1 MSNRKTRRAKVSSRW
16 TCYQLIAALAHR
28 GWGPLREGIPG
39 LVHILQ
45 AISHTVDPYTGTGY
59 TTAPQLADAAY
70 KSERW
75 VRHCINQL
83 DALGVIEWY
92 PGGIKNGAPTPSFVK
107 IVKATLVE
115 LIEVAQKTHDARMLE
130 RRAAFEARVRRLPR
144 RGWVRNPR
152 AINRKRMREALVL
165 HARQARQAR
174 QARAKAQP
182 EASAYPTPLREGTIE
197 SPSLDYDLSTDQ
209 ESRIELAKAKIREA
223 SREYRNRRAE
233 DADRRAYL
241 SMQRAKEIARRV
253 SPSRKS
259 AITPLS
265 QPPTGHSVDITEEAR
280 ARALAALAAYSKR

>member
-1 MSNRKTRRAKVSSRW
+1 VSNRKTRRAKVSTRW

-45 AISHTVDPYTGTGY
+45 AIAHTVDPYTGTGY

-92 PGGIKNGAPTPSFVK
+92 PGGIKDGRPAPSFVK
-107 IVKATLVE
+107 IVKNVLVE
-115 LIEVAQKTHDARMLE
+115 LIEVAQESHDARMLE
-130 RRAAFEARVRRLPR
+130 RRAKFEARVRRLPR

-152 AINRKRMREALVL
+152 ATNRRKMREALVL
-165 HARQARQAR
+165 HAKQS
-174 QARAKAQP
+174 RAKYQP
-182 EASAYPTPLREGTIE
+182 EAGAHPTPIREGTIG
-197 SPSLDYDLSTDQ
+197 SPSLNKDLSTDQ
-209 ESRIELAKAKIREA
+209 QERIRLAKEKIKL
-223 SREYRNRRAE
+223 SSQQYQDRRAE

-241 SMQRAKEIARRV
+241 AMERAKEIAKRV

-265 QPPTGHSVDITEEAR
+265 QPPSGHTVDITEEAR
-280 ARALAALAAYSKR
+280 AKALAALAAWNPQK

>member
-1 MSNRKTRRAKVSSRW
+1 MSNRKTRRAKVSTRW

-92 PGGIKNGAPTPSFVK
+92 PGGIKDGRPAPSFVK
-107 IVKATLVE
+107 IVKNVLVE
-115 LIEVAQKTHDARMLE
+115 LIEVAQESHDARMLE
-130 RRAAFEARVRRLPR
+130 RRAQFEARVRRLPR
-144 RGWVRNPR
+144 RGWVRNPK
-152 AINRKRMREALVL
+152 AVNRKRMREALVL
-165 HARQARQAR
+165 HARQAR
-174 QARAKAQP
+174 AKVQP
-182 EASAYPTPLREGTIE
+182 EAGAHPTPIREGTIG
-197 SPSLDYDLSTDQ
+197 SPSLNKDLSTDQ
-209 ESRIELAKAKIREA
+209 QERIRLAKEKIKLL
-223 SREYRNRRAE
+223 SQQYQDRRAE

-241 SMQRAKEIARRV
+241 AVERAKEIAKRV

-265 QPPTGHSVDITEEAR
+265 QPPSGHNVDITEEAR
-280 ARALAALAAYSKR
+280 ARALAALAAWNPQK

>member
-1 MSNRKTRRAKVSSRW
+1 MSNRKTRRAKVSTRW

-45 AISHTVDPYTGTGY
+45 AIAHTVDPYTGTGY

-83 DALGVIEWY
+83 DALSVIEWY
-92 PGGIKNGAPTPSFVK
+92 PGGIKDGRPAPSFVK

-115 LIEVAQKTHDARMLE
+115 LIEVAQESHDKRMLE

-144 RGWVRNPR
+144 RGWVRNPK
-152 AINRKRMREALVL
+152 AINRRMREALAL
-165 HARQARQAR
+165 HAR

-182 EASAYPTPLREGTIE
+182 EASAHPTPQREGTIW
-197 SPSLDYDLSTDQ
+197 SPSLDKDLSTDQ
-209 ESRIELAKAKIREA
+209 AERIKLAKEKIRLA
-223 SREYRNRRAE
+223 SQQYRDRRLE

-259 AITPLS
+259 ANTPLS
-265 QPPTGHSVDITEEAR
+265 QPPTGHNIDITEEAR
-280 ARALAALAAYSKR
+280 ARALAALAAYSKQ

>member
-1 MSNRKTRRAKVSSRW
+1 MSNRKARRAKVSSRW

-45 AISHTVDPYTGTGY
+45 AISNTVDPYTGTGY

-92 PGGIKNGAPTPSFVK
+92 PGGIKNGAPAPSFVK
-107 IVKATLVE
+107 IVKTALVE
-115 LIEVAQKTHDARMLE
+115 LIEVAQESHDKRMLE

-144 RGWVRNPR
+144 RGWVRNPK
-152 AINRKRMREALVL
+152 ATNRRRMREALVL
-165 HARQARQAR
+165 HARQAR
-174 QARAKAQP
+174 AKAQP
-182 EASAYPTPLREGTIE
+182 EASAHPTPLREGTIG
-197 SPSLDYDLSTDQ
+197 SPSLDKNLSTDQ
-209 ESRIELAKAKIREA
+209 AERIRLAKDQIKLQ
-223 SREYRNRRAE
+223 SQQYRDRRAE

-241 SMQRAKEIARRV
+241 AMERAREIARRV
-253 SPSRKS
+253 SPSRRS
-259 AITPLS
+259 VTTPLS
-265 QPPTGHSVDITEEAR
+265 QPPSGHSVDITEEAR
-280 ARALAALAAYSKR
+280 AKALAALAAYSKKWEVK

>member
-1 MSNRKTRRAKVSSRW
+1 MSNRKARRAKVSTRW

-45 AISHTVDPYTGTGY
+45 AIAHTVDPYAGTGY

-174 QARAKAQP
+174 AKAQP
-182 EASAYPTPLREGTIE
+182 EASAYPTPLREGTLG
-197 SPSLDYDLSTDQ
+197 SPSQNKELSTDQ
-209 ESRIELAKAKIREA
+209 AERIKLAKEKIREA

-233 DADRRAYL
+233 DADRRTQIA
-241 SMQRAKEIARRV
+241 MERAKEIARRV

-265 QPPTGHSVDITEEAR
+265 QPPSGHTVDITEEAR
-280 ARALAALAAYSKR
+280 ARALAALAAWNPQK

>member
-1 MSNRKTRRAKVSSRW
+1 MSNRKTRRAKVSTRW

-92 PGGIKNGAPTPSFVK
+92 PGGIKNGAPAPSFVK

-165 HARQARQAR
+165 HARQAQA
-174 QARAKAQP
+174 KYQP
-182 EASAYPTPLREGTIE
+182 EASAYPTPLREGTVG
-197 SPSLDYDLSTDQ
+197 SPSLDKDLSTDQ
-209 ESRIELAKAKIREA
+209 EERIRKAKEKIREA
-223 SREYRNRRAE
+223 SQQYRNRRAD
-233 DADRRAYL
+233 DADRRTQIA
-241 SMQRAKEIARRV
+241 MERAKEIARRV
-253 SPSRKS
+253 SPSRRS
-259 AITPLS
+259 ATTPLS
-265 QPPTGHSVDITEEAR
+265 QSPTGHTIDITEEAR
-280 ARALAALAAYSKR
+280 ARAIAALAAWNPQQ

>member
-1 MSNRKTRRAKVSSRW
+1 MSNHKTRRAKVSTRW

-59 TTAPQLADAAY
+59 TTAPQLADVAY

-92 PGGIKNGAPTPSFVK
+92 PGGIKDGRPAPSFVK

-115 LIEVAQKTHDARMLE
+115 LIEVAQESHDKRMLE
-130 RRAAFEARVRRLPR
+130 RRARFEARVRRLPR

-152 AINRKRMREALVL
+152 AVNRRRMREALVL
-165 HARQARQAR
+165 HARQAR
-174 QARAKAQP
+174 AKAQP
-182 EASAYPTPLREGTIE
+182 EASAHPTPLREGTIG
-197 SPSLDYDLSTDQ
+197 SPSLDKDLSTDQ
-209 ESRIELAKAKIREA
+209 QERIRLAKEKIKLA
-223 SREYRNRRAE
+223 SQQYQDRRAE

-241 SMQRAKEIARRV
+241 AMERAKEIAKRV

-265 QPPTGHSVDITEEAR
+265 QPPSGHTVDITEEAR
-280 ARALAALAAYSKR
+280 AKALAALAAWNPQK

>member
-92 PGGIKNGAPTPSFVK
+92 PGGIKNGSPVPSFVK
-107 IVKATLVE
+107 IVKTALVE
-115 LIEVAQKTHDARMLE
+115 LIEVAQESHDKRMME

-144 RGWVRNPR
+144 RGWVRNPK

-165 HARQARQAR
+165 HARQAQA
-174 QARAKAQP
+174 KYQP
-182 EASAYPTPLREGTIE
+182 EVSAHPTPIREGTIG
-197 SPSLDYDLSTDQ
+197 SPSLNKDLSTDQ
-209 ESRIELAKAKIREA
+209 QERIRLAKEKIKLA
-223 SREYRNRRAE
+223 SQQYQDRRAE

-241 SMQRAKEIARRV
+241 AMKRAKEIAKRV

-265 QPPTGHSVDITEEAR
+265 QPPSGHTVDITEEAR
-280 ARALAALAAYSKR
+280 AKALAALAAWNPQK

>member
-1 MSNRKTRRAKVSSRW
+1 MNNRKTRRAKVSSRW

-83 DALGVIEWY
+83 DALGIIEWY
-92 PGGIKNGAPTPSFVK
+92 PGGIKNGSPVPSFVK
-107 IVKATLVE
+107 IVKTALVE
-115 LIEVAQKTHDARMLE
+115 LIEVAQESHDARMLE
-130 RRAAFEARVRRLPR
+130 RRAKFEARVRRLPR

-152 AINRKRMREALVL
+152 AVNRKRMREALVL
-165 HARQARQAR
+165 HARQAQA
-174 QARAKAQP
+174 KYQP
-182 EASAYPTPLREGTIE
+182 EASAHPTPIREGTIG
-197 SPSLDYDLSTDQ
+197 SPSLDKDLSTDQ
-209 ESRIELAKAKIREA
+209 AERIRLAKEQIKLA
-223 SREYRNRRAE
+223 SQQYQERRSK
-233 DADRRAYL
+233 DADRRTHIAL
-241 SMQRAKEIARRV
+241 QRAAEIARRV

-280 ARALAALAAYSKR
+280 ARALAALAAYSKQ

>member
-1 MSNRKTRRAKVSSRW
+1 MNNRKTRRAKVSSRW

-92 PGGIKNGAPTPSFVK
+92 PGGIKNGSPVPSFVK
-107 IVKATLVE
+107 IVKTALVE
-115 LIEVAQKTHDARMLE
+115 LIEVAQASHDARMLE
-130 RRAAFEARVRRLPR
+130 RRAKFEARVRRLPR

-152 AINRKRMREALVL
+152 AVNRKRMREALVL
-165 HARQARQAR
+165 HARQAQA
-174 QARAKAQP
+174 KYQP
-182 EASAYPTPLREGTIE
+182 EASAHPTPIREGTIG
-197 SPSLDYDLSTDQ
+197 SPSLDKGLSTDQ
-209 ESRIELAKAKIREA
+209 AERIRLAKEQIKLA
-223 SREYRNRRAE
+223 SQQYRDRRLE

-241 SMQRAKEIARRV
+241 SMQRAKEIAKRV

-265 QPPTGHSVDITEEAR
+265 QPPSGHTVDITEEAR
-280 ARALAALAAYSKR
+280 AKALAALAAWNPQK

>member
-1 MSNRKTRRAKVSSRW
+1 MSNRKTRRAKVSTRW

-45 AISHTVDPYTGTGY
+45 AIAHTVDPYTGTGY

-92 PGGIKNGAPTPSFVK
+92 PGGIKAGRPAPSFVK
-107 IVKATLVE
+107 IVKSVLVD
-115 LIEVAQKTHDARMLE
+115 LIEVAQESHDKRMLE

-144 RGWVRNPR
+144 RGWVRNPK
-152 AINRKRMREALVL
+152 AVNRRRMREALVL
-165 HARQARQAR
+165 HARQAR
-174 QARAKAQP
+174 AKVQP
-182 EASAYPTPLREGTIE
+182 EVSAYPTPLREGTIG
-197 SPSLDYDLSTDQ
+197 SPSLDKDLSTDQ
-209 ESRIELAKAKIREA
+209 AERIRLAKERIKLA
-223 SREYRNRRAE
+223 SQQYQDRRAE
-233 DADRRAYL
+233 DADRRTHIA
-241 SMQRAKEIARRV
+241 MQRAAEIARRV

-259 AITPLS
+259 ANTPLS
-265 QPPTGHSVDITEEAR
+265 QPPTGHNIDITEEAR
-280 ARALAALAAYSKR
+280 ARALAALAAWNPQK

>member
-1 MSNRKTRRAKVSSRW
+1 MSNRKTRRAKVSTRW

-92 PGGIKNGAPTPSFVK
+92 PGGIKDGRPAPSFVK

-115 LIEVAQKTHDARMLE
+115 LIEVAQESHDKRMLA
-130 RRAAFEARVRRLPR
+130 RRARFEARVRRLPR

-152 AINRKRMREALVL
+152 AVNRRRMREALVL
-165 HARQARQAR
+165 HARQAR
-174 QARAKAQP
+174 AKAQP
-182 EASAYPTPLREGTIE
+182 EASAHPTPLREGTIE
-197 SPSLDYDLSTDQ
+197 SPSLDKDLSTDQ
-209 ESRIELAKAKIREA
+209 QERIRLAKEKIKLA
-223 SREYRNRRAE
+223 SQQYQ
-233 DADRRAYL
+233 DRRTYL
-241 SMQRAKEIARRV
+241 AMERAKEIAKRV

-265 QPPTGHSVDITEEAR
+265 QPPSGHTIDITEEAR
-280 ARALAALAAYSKR
+280 AKALAALAAWNPQK

>member
-1 MSNRKTRRAKVSSRW
+1 MSNRKTRRAKVSTRW

-92 PGGIKNGAPTPSFVK
+92 PGGIKAGRPAPSFVK
-107 IVKATLVE
+107 IVKSVLVD
-115 LIEVAQKTHDARMLE
+115 LIEVAQESHDKRMLE

-144 RGWVRNPR
+144 RGWVRNPK
-152 AINRKRMREALVL
+152 AINRRKMHEALAM
-165 HARQARQAR
+165 HARQS
-174 QARAKAQP
+174 RAKAQP
-182 EASAYPTPLREGTIE
+182 ELNAHPTPLREGTNG
-197 SPSLDYDLSTDQ
+197 SPSLDKDLSTDQ
-209 ESRIELAKAKIREA
+209 AERIRLAKEKIRLQSQA
-223 SREYRNRRAE
+223 YRDRRAE
-233 DADRRAYL
+233 DADRRTYL
-241 SMQRAKEIARRV
+241 AMERAKEIARRV
-253 SPSRKS
+253 SPGRRSA

-265 QPPTGHSVDITEEAR
+265 QPPTGHTVDITEEAR
-280 ARALAALAAYSKR
+280 AKALAALAAWSPQK

>member
-1 MSNRKTRRAKVSSRW
+1 MSNRKTRRAKVSTRW

-83 DALGVIEWY
+83 DALGIIEWY
-92 PGGIKNGAPTPSFVK
+92 PGGIKNGSPVPSFVK
-107 IVKATLVE
+107 IVKTALVE
-115 LIEVAQKTHDARMLE
+115 LIEVAQETHDARILE
-130 RRAAFEARVRRLPR
+130 RRAKFEARVRRLPR

-152 AINRKRMREALVL
+152 AVNRKRMREALVL
-165 HARQARQAR
+165 HARQAQA
-174 QARAKAQP
+174 KYQP
-182 EASAYPTPLREGTIE
+182 EASAHPTPLREGTIG
-197 SPSLDYDLSTDQ
+197 SPSLKIDLSTDK
-209 ESRIELAKAKIREA
+209 EERIRLAKEQIKLASQQYRE
-223 SREYRNRRAE
+223 RRLE

-265 QPPTGHSVDITEEAR
+265 QPPSGHTVDIEEAR
-280 ARALAALAAYSKR
+280 ARALAALAAWNPQQ

>member
-45 AISHTVDPYTGTGY
+45 AIAHTVDPYTGTGY

-92 PGGIKNGAPTPSFVK
+92 PGGIKDGRPAPSFVK
-107 IVKATLVE
+107 LVKATLVE
-115 LIEVAQKTHDARMLE
+115 LIEVAQESHNARMLE

-144 RGWVRNPR
+144 RGWVRNPK
-152 AINRKRMREALVL
+152 AINRRRMREALVL
-165 HARQARQAR
+165 HAR

-182 EASAYPTPLREGTIE
+182 EASAYPTPLREGTVG
-197 SPSLDYDLSTDQ
+197 SPSLEIDLSTDK
-209 ESRIELAKAKIREA
+209 EERIRLAKEKIKLA
-223 SREYRNRRAE
+223 SQAYRDRRAE
-233 DADRRAYL
+233 DADRRTYL
-241 SMQRAKEIARRV
+241 AMERAKEIARRV
-253 SPSRKS
+253 SPSRRS

-265 QPPTGHSVDITEEAR
+265 QPPTGRIVDITEDAR
-280 ARALAALAAYSKR
+280 ARALAALAAYSKQ

>member
-1 MSNRKTRRAKVSSRW
+1 MSNRKTRRAKVSTRW

-39 LVHILQ
+39 LIHILQ
-45 AISHTVDPYTGTGY
+45 AIAHTVDPYTGTGY

-92 PGGIKNGAPTPSFVK
+92 PGGIKNGAPAPSFVK
-107 IVKATLVE
+107 IVKTVLVE
-115 LIEVAQKTHDARMLE
+115 LIEVAQESHDARMLE

-152 AINRKRMREALVL
+152 AVNRKRMREALVL
-165 HARQARQAR
+165 HARQAQA
-174 QARAKAQP
+174 KYQP
-182 EASAYPTPLREGTIE
+182 EASAHPTPIREGTIG
-197 SPSLDYDLSTDQ
+197 SPSLDKDLSTDQ
-209 ESRIELAKAKIREA
+209 AERIRLAKEQIKLA
-223 SREYRNRRAE
+223 SQQYQEHRSK
-233 DADRRAYL
+233 DADRRTHIA
-241 SMQRAKEIARRV
+241 MQRAAEIARRV

-280 ARALAALAAYSKR
+280 ARALAALAAYSKQ

>member
-92 PGGIKNGAPTPSFVK
+92 PGGIKNGAPAPSFVK
-107 IVKATLVE
+107 IVKSTLAE
-115 LIEVAQKTHDARMLE
+115 LIEVAQESHDKRMME
-130 RRAAFEARVRRLPR
+130 RRRAFEARVRRLPR

-152 AINRKRMREALVL
+152 AVNRKRMREALVL
-165 HARQARQAR
+165 HARQAR
-174 QARAKAQP
+174 AKVQP

-197 SPSLDYDLSTDQ
+197 SPSLDKDLSTDQ
-209 ESRIELAKAKIREA
+209 AERIRLAKEKIRLA
-223 SREYRNRRAE
+223 SQQYRERRAE
-233 DADRRAYL
+233 DADRRTYIA
-241 SMQRAKEIARRV
+241 MQRAKEIARRV

-265 QPPTGHSVDITEEAR
+265 QSPTGHTIDITEDAR
-280 ARALAALAAYSKR
+280 ARALAALAAYSEKWEAK

>member
-1 MSNRKTRRAKVSSRW
+1 MSNRKARRAKVSSRW

-92 PGGIKNGAPTPSFVK
+92 PGGIKDGRPAPSFVK
-107 IVKATLVE
+107 IVKSVLVD
-115 LIEVAQKTHDARMLE
+115 LIEVAQESHDKRMLE

-144 RGWVRNPR
+144 RGWVRNPK
-152 AINRKRMREALVL
+152 AVNRKRMREALVL
-165 HARQARQAR
+165 HARQAR
-174 QARAKAQP
+174 AKVQP
-182 EASAYPTPLREGTIE
+182 EASAHPTPSREGTIG
-197 SPSLDYDLSTDQ
+197 SPSLDKDLSTDQ
-209 ESRIELAKAKIREA
+209 AERIRLAKERIKLA
-223 SREYRNRRAE
+223 SQQYQERRLE

-241 SMQRAKEIARRV
+241 AMERAKEIARRV

-265 QPPTGHSVDITEEAR
+265 QPPTGHIVDITEDAR
-280 ARALAALAAYSKR
+280 ARALAALAAYSKQ

>member
-1 MSNRKTRRAKVSSRW
+1 MNNRKTRRAKVSTRW

-45 AISHTVDPYTGTGY
+45 AIAHTVDPYTGTGY

-130 RRAAFEARVRRLPR
+130 RCAAFEARVRRLPR

-165 HARQARQAR
+165 HARQAR
-174 QARAKAQP
+174 AKAQP
-182 EASAYPTPLREGTIE
+182 EASAYPTPLREGTSG
-197 SPSLDYDLSTDQ
+197 SPSQKINLSTDQ
-209 ESRIELAKAKIREA
+209 EARIELAKAKIREA
-223 SREYRNRRAE
+223 SSEYRNRRTE
-233 DADRRAYL
+233 DADRRTQIA
-241 SMQRAKEIARRV
+241 MERAKEIARRV
-253 SPSRKS
+253 SPNRKS
-259 AITPLS
+259 AIIPLS
-265 QPPTGHSVDITEEAR
+265 QSPTGHTIDITEEAR
-280 ARALAALAAYSKR
+280 ARALAALAAWNPQQ

>member
-1 MSNRKTRRAKVSSRW
+1 MSNRKTRRAKVSTRW

-75 VRHCINQL
+75 ARHCINQL

-92 PGGIKNGAPTPSFVK
+92 PGGIKAGRPAPSFVK
-107 IVKATLVE
+107 IVKSVLVD
-115 LIEVAQKTHDARMLE
+115 LIEVAQESHDKRMLE

-144 RGWVRNPR
+144 RGWVRNPK
-152 AINRKRMREALVL
+152 AINRRKMHEALAM
-165 HARQARQAR
+165 HAR
-174 QARAKAQP
+174 QARAKVQP
-182 EASAYPTPLREGTIE
+182 EASAHPTPLREGTIG
-197 SPSLDYDLSTDQ
+197 SPSLDKDLSTDQ
-209 ESRIELAKAKIREA
+209 AERIRLAKERIKLA
-223 SREYRNRRAE
+223 SQQYQERRLE

-265 QPPTGHSVDITEEAR
+265 QSPTGHTVDITEEAR
-280 ARALAALAAYSKR
+280 AKALAALAAWNPQK

>member
-1 MSNRKTRRAKVSSRW
+1 MSNRKTRRAKVSTRW

-92 PGGIKNGAPTPSFVK
+92 PGGIKNGSPVPSFVK
-107 IVKATLVE
+107 IVKTALVE
-115 LIEVAQKTHDARMLE
+115 LIEVAQESHDKRMME

-144 RGWVRNPR
+144 RGWVRNPK

-165 HARQARQAR
+165 HARQAQA
-174 QARAKAQP
+174 KYQP
-182 EASAYPTPLREGTIE
+182 EASAHPTPIREGTIG
-197 SPSLDYDLSTDQ
+197 SPSLNKDLSTDQ
-209 ESRIELAKAKIREA
+209 QERIRLAKEKIKLA
-223 SREYRNRRAE
+223 SQRYQDRRAE

-241 SMQRAKEIARRV
+241 AMKRAKEIAKRV

-265 QPPTGHSVDITEEAR
+265 QPPSGHTVDITEEAR
-280 ARALAALAAYSKR
+280 AKALAALAAWNPQK

>member
-1 MSNRKTRRAKVSSRW
+1 MSNRKTRRAKVSTRW

-92 PGGIKNGAPTPSFVK
+92 PGGIKDGRPAPSFVK
-107 IVKATLVE
+107 IVKTTLVE
-115 LIEVAQKTHDARMLE
+115 LIEVAQESHDARMLE

-144 RGWVRNPR
+144 RGWVRNPK
-152 AINRKRMREALVL
+152 AINRRRMREALVL
-165 HARQARQAR
+165 HARQAR
-174 QARAKAQP
+174 AKVQP
-182 EASAYPTPLREGTIE
+182 EASAHPTPLREGTIG
-197 SPSLDYDLSTDQ
+197 SPSLDKDLSTDQ
-209 ESRIELAKAKIREA
+209 AERIKLASQQYQE
-223 SREYRNRRAE
+223 RRLE

-241 SMQRAKEIARRV
+241 AMERAKKIAGRV

-265 QPPTGHSVDITEEAR
+265 QPPSGHNIDITEETR
-280 ARALAALAAYSKR
+280 ARALAALAAYSKQ

>member
-1 MSNRKTRRAKVSSRW
+1 MSNRKTRRAKVSTRW

-70 KSERW
+70 KSDRW

-92 PGGIKNGAPTPSFVK
+92 PGGIKDGRPAPSFVK
-107 IVKATLVE
+107 IVKTTLVE
-115 LIEVAQKTHDARMLE
+115 LIEVAQESHDVRILE
-130 RRAAFEARVRRLPR
+130 RRAQFEARVRRLPR
-144 RGWVRNPR
+144 RGWVRNPK
-152 AINRKRMREALVL
+152 ATNRRRMHEALVL
-165 HARQARQAR
+165 HAR

-182 EASAYPTPLREGTIE
+182 EATAYPTPLREGTVG
-197 SPSLDYDLSTDQ
+197 SPSPDKDLSTDQ
-209 ESRIELAKAKIREA
+209 RERIRLAKEKIKLQSQA
-223 SREYRNRRAE
+223 YRDRRVE

-241 SMQRAKEIARRV
+241 SMQRAADIARRV

-265 QPPTGHSVDITEEAR
+265 QPPTGHAIDITEEAR
-280 ARALAALAAYSKR
+280 ARALAALAAYKPQQ

>member
-1 MSNRKTRRAKVSSRW
+1 MSNRKTRRAKVSTRW

-92 PGGIKNGAPTPSFVK
+92 PGGIKDGRPAPSFVK
-107 IVKATLVE
+107 IVKTTLVE
-115 LIEVAQKTHDARMLE
+115 LIEVAQESHDARMLE

-152 AINRKRMREALVL
+152 AINRRRMREALVL
-165 HARQARQAR
+165 HARQAR
-174 QARAKAQP
+174 AKAQP
-182 EASAYPTPLREGTIE
+182 EADSYPTPLREGTNG

-233 DADRRAYL
+233 DADRRTYL
-241 SMQRAKEIARRV
+241 AMERAKEIARRV
-253 SPSRKS
+253 SPSRRS
-259 AITPLS
+259 ATTPLS
-265 QPPTGHSVDITEEAR
+265 QSPTGHNIYITEEAR
-280 ARALAALAAYSKR
+280 ARALAALAAYSKQ

>member
-1 MSNRKTRRAKVSSRW
+1 MSNRKTRRAKVSTRW

-92 PGGIKNGAPTPSFVK
+92 PGGIKDGRPAPSFVK
-107 IVKATLVE
+107 IVKNVLVE
-115 LIEVAQKTHDARMLE
+115 LIEVAQESHDARMLE
-130 RRAAFEARVRRLPR
+130 RRAQFEARVRRLPR
-144 RGWVRNPR
+144 RGWVRNPK
-152 AINRKRMREALVL
+152 AINRRRMREALVL
-165 HARQARQAR
+165 HARQAR
-174 QARAKAQP
+174 AKVQP
-182 EASAYPTPLREGTIE
+182 EAGAHPTPLREGTNG

-233 DADRRAYL
+233 DADRRTQIA
-241 SMQRAKEIARRV
+241 MERAKEIARRV

-265 QPPTGHSVDITEEAR
+265 QPPTGHNIDITEEAR
-280 ARALAALAAYSKR
+280 ARALAALAAYSKQ

>member
-45 AISHTVDPYTGTGY
+45 AIAHTVDPYTGTGY

-83 DALGVIEWY
+83 DVLGVIEWY
-92 PGGIKNGAPTPSFVK
+92 PGGIKDGRPAPSFVK
-107 IVKATLVE
+107 IVKTALVE
-115 LIEVAQKTHDARMLE
+115 LIEVAQESHDKRMLE

-152 AINRKRMREALVL
+152 AVNRKRMREALVL
-165 HARQARQAR
+165 HAKQAQA
-174 QARAKAQP
+174 KYQP
-182 EASAYPTPLREGTIE
+182 EADSHPTPLREGTLG
-197 SPSLDYDLSTDQ
+197 SPSQNKNLSTDQ

-223 SREYRNRRAE
+223 SKEYRNRRAE

-241 SMQRAKEIARRV
+241 AMERAKEIARRV

-265 QPPTGHSVDITEEAR
+265 QPPSGHSVDITEEAR
-280 ARALAALAAYSKR
+280 ARALAALAAYSKQ

>member
-92 PGGIKNGAPTPSFVK
+92 PGGIKNGAPAPSFVK
-107 IVKATLVE
+107 IVKSTLVE
-115 LIEVAQKTHDARMLE
+115 LIEVAQESHDKRMLE

-144 RGWVRNPR
+144 RGWVRNPK
-152 AINRKRMREALVL
+152 AINRRRMREALVL
-165 HARQARQAR
+165 HAR

-182 EASAYPTPLREGTIE
+182 EASAYPTPLREGTSG
-197 SPSLDYDLSTDQ
+197 SPSLDKDLSTDQ
-209 ESRIELAKAKIREA
+209 AERIRLAKERIKLA
-223 SREYRNRRAE
+223 SQQYRDRRAE

-241 SMQRAKEIARRV
+241 AMERAREIARRV
-253 SPSRKS
+253 SPSRRS

-265 QPPTGHSVDITEEAR
+265 QPPTRHNVDITEEAR
-280 ARALAALAAYSKR
+280 AKALAALAAWNPNERN

>member
-16 TCYQLIAALAHR
+16 TCYQLLAALAHR

-83 DALGVIEWY
+83 DALGIIEWY
-92 PGGIKNGAPTPSFVK
+92 PGGIKNGSPVPSFVK
-107 IVKATLVE
+107 IVKSALVE
-115 LIEVAQKTHDARMLE
+115 LIEVAQESHDKRMME

-144 RGWVRNPR
+144 RGWVRNPK
-152 AINRKRMREALVL
+152 AINRRRMREALVL
-165 HARQARQAR
+165 HSKQAS
-174 QARAKAQP
+174 AKAQP
-182 EASAYPTPLREGTIE
+182 EVSAHPTPIREGTIG
-197 SPSLDYDLSTDQ
+197 SPSQDKNLSTDQ
-209 ESRIELAKAKIREA
+209 EERIRLAKEKIREA
-223 SREYRNRRAE
+223 SQQYRNRRAD
-233 DADRRAYL
+233 DADRRTHIA
-241 SMQRAKEIARRV
+241 MQRAAEIARRV

-259 AITPLS
+259 TITPLS
-265 QPPTGHSVDITEEAR
+265 QPPSGHNVDITEEAR
-280 ARALAALAAYSKR
+280 ARALAALAAYSTQR

>member
-92 PGGIKNGAPTPSFVK
+92 PGGIKDGRPAPSFVK

-115 LIEVAQKTHDARMLE
+115 LIEVAQESHDKRMLE

-152 AINRKRMREALVL
+152 AVNRKRMREALVL
-165 HARQARQAR
+165 HARQAR
-174 QARAKAQP
+174 AKVQP
-182 EASAYPTPLREGTIE
+182 EASAHPTPLREGTME
-197 SPSLDYDLSTDQ
+197 RPSLDKDLSTDQ
-209 ESRIELAKAKIREA
+209 AERIRLAKDKIKLA
-223 SREYRNRRAE
+223 SQQYRDRRAE

-241 SMQRAKEIARRV
+241 AMERAREIARRV
-253 SPSRKS
+253 SPSRRS

-265 QPPTGHSVDITEEAR
+265 QPPTGHNIDITEEAR
-280 ARALAALAAYSKR
+280 ARALAALAAYSKQ